1 MQRPSFPNATPRMM
15 QFTAS
20 FHIKPHLYS
29 SLNGQYSRVRYVYVQ
44 FTSQLQWTSG
54 IPRTMSEAESTGWRR
69 IEGPP
74 VPLPELMLYCTAGRY
89 RLVRWHAPATD
100 TEPARDYWT
109 ATQYYVSEASLK
121 AGAGPQVENGDT
133 LQDGGV
139 WVKDL
144 EGQLIRIPS
153 TEAELSKTL
162 FKKQNCYPKMASLQA
177 NAGPRVENGV
187 TLQDGGVWVNDLEGQ
202 LIRIPSTEAELS
214 RTLCSIQWITRLPRT
229 MSEAESS
236 GWRRIARPPGPLP
249 ELRLYCTA
257 GRYVCPLFD
266 TAGFVAGLQIGF
278 PVEEFDSPTIK
289 PEKRL
294 VRWHA
299 PATDS
304 EPARD
309 YWTATQYY
317 VSEGTHY
324 YWNMTREKSCDELL
338 PWFPLVTNHDLLV
351 MPYAP
356 ECLLQLSEHYSI
368 ISLHVYFINDPW
380 NIKCTY

>member
-109 ATQYYVSEASLK
+109 ATQYYVSE
-121 AGAGPQVENGDT
+121 
-133 LQDGGV
+133 
-139 WVKDL
+139 
-144 EGQLIRIPS
+144 
-153 TEAELSKTL
+153 
-162 FKKQNCYPKMASLQA
+162 ASLQA